1 MMNAG
6 RQGLKVYVDKDYQ
19 MMLENYMVDYY
30 CEEKIGGGGA
40 AAK

>member
-6 RQGLKVYVDKDYQ
+6 RQGLKVYVVKDYH

-30 CEEKIGGGGA
+30 SEEKIGGG